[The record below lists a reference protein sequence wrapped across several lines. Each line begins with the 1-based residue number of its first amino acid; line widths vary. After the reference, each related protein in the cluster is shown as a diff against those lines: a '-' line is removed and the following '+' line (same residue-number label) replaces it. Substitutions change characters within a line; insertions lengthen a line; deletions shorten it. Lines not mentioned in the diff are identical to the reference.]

1 MDKRNPWFD
10 NFMRQWFKTKYFTKG
25 FKSKCSFFINIIWVK
40 IISLIILLA
49 GLISFYI
56 CDLKIDIVELAK
68 DLSNMLAYK
77 LFCTELDPLSAI
89 IGHKFFIMI
98 YTTSLGQN
106 INIFICVLTEIRYIQ
121 IYYNI

>member
-40 IISLIILLA
+40 NISLIILLA

-68 DLSNMLAYK
+68 DLSNMFAYK

-89 IGHKFFIMI
+89 IGHKFFII
-98 YTTSLGQN
+98 
-106 INIFICVLTEIRYIQ
+106 I
-121 IYYNI
+121 

>member
-1 MDKRNPWFD
+1 MQFFYRNYLS
-10 NFMRQWFKTKYFTKG
+10 R
-25 FKSKCSFFINIIWVK
+25 KCFFNY
-40 IISLIILLA
+40 LA

-56 CDLKIDIVELAK
+56 CDLKIAIVELAK

-77 LFCTELDPLSAI
+77 LFCTELDPIFAI
-89 IGHKFFIMI
+89 IGHKFFIII

-106 INIFICVLTEIRYIQ
+106 INISICVLTEIRYIQ